1 MRTIYALKLRKIIA
15 SPTTII
21 CTEMLLLALLFYL
34 PDVAFASVEGSL
46 AAVQSK
52 LVGTLLPLLAICGL
66 IFAGISFVM
75 GHANARQHLVFA
87 VIGAAV
93 GFGAESIVA
102 LIRSL
107 IH

>member
-1 MRTIYALKLRKIIA
+1 MKTIYDLKLRKIIA
-15 SPTTII
+15 TDTIII
-21 CTEMLLLALLFYL
+21 CTKIFMLVLLIYL
-34 PDVAFASVEGSL
+34 PDIAFGSVEGSL

-87 VIGAAV
+87 VIGAAI